1 VKKIDAWII
10 AATNKNLANLVDKGL
25 FRQDLFFRLNVITI
39 DIPPLRERENDII
52 LLAKHFALKYAEEL
66 GKTVP
71 VFTAKAIAALK
82 KYSWPGNVR
91 ELENLIHRNLIMN
104 DKDHIDSLNFPDM
117 MKFNISN
124 SQVLNL
130 SLEDMS
136 KKYVRDVV
144 EHTGGNKGKA
154 LEILK
159 IDRKTLLK
167 KLK

>member
-1 VKKIDAWII
+1 
-10 AATNKNLANLVDKGL
+10 
-25 FRQDLFFRLNVITI
+25 
-39 DIPPLRERENDII
+39 
-52 LLAKHFALKYAEEL
+52 
-66 GKTVP
+66 
-71 VFTAKAIAALK
+71 
-82 KYSWPGNVR
+82 
-91 ELENLIHRNLIMN
+91 MN

-117 MKFNISN
+117 MKFNISYN
-124 SQVLNL
+124 QSLNL

-144 EHTGGNKGKA
+144 EQTGGNKAKA